1 MGHHPMKK
9 AGKGRKVPYRFGLP
23 TKYSDPKQGKEIDA
37 TVEEDVKNKK
47 DMSEAYK
54 EGRRIPLSAFKR
66 RVQAKKGAK
75 VKAKPLSAATKKT
88 LQKKA
93 KSSGISYGTLAKVY
107 RRGQGAWLSS
117 GSRRGASMAA
127 WAMGRV
133 NSYIRGSKKHDTDLR
148 RG

>member
-1 MGHHPMKK
+1 MGKRTQEYKM
-9 AGKGRKVPYRFGLP
+9 GF
-23 TKYSDPKQGKEIDA
+23 PKRYVEKSQGNPDSQLTEREAVALLEKGKEA
-37 TVEEDVKNKK
+37 
-47 DMSEAYK
+47 AK
-54 EGRRIPLSAFKR
+54 EGKR
-66 RVQAKKGAK
+66 LPDNYFRMRVAKKGAK
-75 VKAKPLSAATKKT
+75 VKAKPLSASVKAT

-93 KSSGISYGTLAKVY
+93 KSSGISYGTLVKVY

-133 NSYIRGSKKHDTDLR
+133 NSFIRGSKKHDTDLR